1 MIIVFSPISNFKAP
15 ICLRGRIGTRSGG
28 NMSSIDQREEK
39 RKKLSQRVTE
49 TLGALEERQQERQ
62 GRKKEVAAERARF
75 EEERHHLKVV

>member
-1 MIIVFSPISNFKAP
+1 
-15 ICLRGRIGTRSGG
+15 
-28 NMSSIDQREEK
+28 MSSIDQREEK

-49 TLGALEERQQERQ
+49 TLGALEERQQERE